1 MNQKRWDKWDNG
13 IRTKKDNSIIKLG
26 YFYLS
31 HVIPSYPKGNDN
43 EMLLMLIKNQ
53 SYPKNKKSGIRK

>member
-1 MNQKRWDKWDNG
+1 MMNQKRWDKWDNG

-43 EMLLMLIKNQ
+43 ELL
-53 SYPKNKKSGIRK
+53 